1 MALPD
6 LSDDSKLLHVGRMT
20 LLRKARRD
28 VVARLRDHMVPMF
41 NAMDNG
47 RVQWDTEPLREM
59 LSEIDEINDAI
70 DAIN

>member
-6 LSDDSKLLHVGRMT
+6 LSDESKLLHVGRMT
-20 LLRKARRD
+20 LLRKARRE

-47 RVQWDTEPLREM
+47 RVQWATEPIREM
-59 LSEIDEINDAI
+59 LSEIDEINAAI
-70 DAIN
+70 EAIN